1 MSCLPKKITEDGTN
15 RIKAGIPGFDD
26 LLEGGIE
33 RSNIVLIAGGTGT
46 GKTSFCSQFLHYG
59 AHQGGKSL
67 YITFEEPAEQ
77 ILKHAHSFCE
87 ACKANPEKNNI
98 KFQKV
103 DVYKVAKAVEAS
115 ILKAKGELLI
125 DVTGLPIMIPPGFKP
140 DRIVVD
146 SLPALSAVF
155 KPDDYR
161 YFVFKFFAFLKSLG
175 VTTFAITE
183 TTQDPTE
190 FSRTGIEEFLGDGV
204 IVMYN
209 LKQGDVRVRAVEIL
223 KMRGSKHKEKIV
235 PFKITDKGIEVYP
248 DQSILMQVE

>member
-1 MSCLPKKITEDGTN
+1 MAKKNEKKVAN
-15 RIKAGIPGFDD
+15 RIKVGIPGFDQ
-26 LLEGGIE
+26 LIEGGVE
-33 RSNIVLIAGGTGT
+33 KNSIVLVAGGTGT
-46 GKTSFCSQFLHYG
+46 GKTSFCLQFLHYG
-59 AHQGGKSL
+59 AHDGEKGL
-67 YITFEEPAEQ
+67 YISFEEPTEQ
-77 ILKHAHSFCE
+77 IMRHAGSFCPG
-87 ACKANPEKNNI
+87 CKVDPEKI
-98 KFQKV
+98 GIRFQRV
-103 DVYKVAKAVEAS
+103 DVYRVAKAVEAS

-125 DVTGLPIMIPPGFKP
+125 EMKDLPVIIPEGFKP

-146 SLPALSAVF
+146 SLSALSAVF
-155 KPDDYR
+155 KEEDYR

-175 VTTFAITE
+175 ATTFAITE

-204 IVMYN
+204 IVLYN

-223 KMRGSKHKEKIV
+223 KLRGVKHKEKIV